1 MKRRF
6 KNDVTGYCIREH
18 TVKITDVSVTV
29 FTYPTRRSVDSAGHS
44 HPGEMSQASMAM
56 LTISTDEGAQGY
68 SFAPPEVVRPHV
80 VNAFFK
86 KVLVGQNPFDRERLW
101 QDLVHWQRGSAHQL
115 TERALSFVEQALWD
129 LIGRKLNMPVHK
141 LLGGYREKIPAY
153 GSTMCGD
160 ELKGGLSTPDEY
172 AEFALKLVARGYQAI
187 KLHTWMPPV
196 SFAPNPKM
204 DIKAC
209 AAVRE
214 AVGPDIALMIDGY
227 HWYSRSEALTIGKAL
242 EKLDFA
248 WFEEP
253 MQEESMSSYVWLADN
268 LSIDVIGPE
277 SLGGKHHSR
286 ADWVK
291 AGACDILRAGANGV
305 GGISPTMKVAALAEA
320 FGMDCE
326 VHGNGA
332 ASLAVVGA
340 IRNCRWYE
348 RGLLHPFLDYD
359 EVPAYLNALVD
370 PMDEQGFVHLPTR
383 PGLGEDINFDYID
396 SHAVRNIA

>member
-1 MKRRF
+1 
-6 KNDVTGYCIREH
+6 
-18 TVKITDVSVTV
+18 VKISSVEVSV
-29 FTYPTRRSVDSAGHS
+29 FTFPTRRVSDSAGHS
-44 HPGEMSQASMAM
+44 HPGEESLAKMAM
-56 LTISTDEGAQGY
+56 LTISTDEGDCGY

-80 VNAFFK
+80 VNAFFR
-86 KVLVGQNPFDRERLW
+86 KVLIGQNPFDRERLW

-141 LLGGYREKIPAY
+141 LLGGFREKVPAY

-160 ELKGGLSTPDEY
+160 ELKGGLSTPDEFGQF
-172 AEFALKLVARGYQAI
+172 AEKLVSRGYQAI

-196 SFAPNPKM
+196 AFAPDPKI

-214 AVGPDIALMIDGY
+214 AVGPDIELMLDGY
-227 HWYSRSEALTIGKAL
+227 HWYSRSQALTIGKAL
-242 EKLDFA
+242 EKLNFA

-253 MQEESMSSYVWLADN
+253 MEEESMASYAWLAEN

-305 GGISPTMKVAALAEA
+305 GGISPCMKVASLAEA

-348 RGLLHPFLDYD
+348 RGLLHPFLEYD
-359 EVPAYLNALVD
+359 EPAAYLNGIVD
-370 PMDEQGFVHLPTR
+370 PMDEQGFVHLSNR
-383 PGLGEDINFDYID
+383 PGLGEDINFEYIETHTVSRD
-396 SHAVRNIA
+396 